1 MHILIII
8 LLVLASWTA
17 LSFALAPLIGALL
30 KERARVYPPAYS
42 VWVED
47 KK

>member
-1 MHILIII
+1 MHILTIV
-8 LLVLASWTA
+8 LLVLAGWTA

-42 VWVED
+42 VWAGDE
-47 KK
+47 K